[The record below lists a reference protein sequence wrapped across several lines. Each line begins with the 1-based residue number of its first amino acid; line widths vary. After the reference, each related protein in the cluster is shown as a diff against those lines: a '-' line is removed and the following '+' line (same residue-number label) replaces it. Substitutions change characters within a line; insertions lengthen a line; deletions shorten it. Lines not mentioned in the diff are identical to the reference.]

1 MRTRRSSPSTSRSN
15 PGSAANG
22 SRHFGTA
29 FAWWAGMLWW
39 QRRCSLHRLRRA
51 CRRREASL
59 HASATPAI
67 IFALHD
73 RFERAFAD
81 GARSADAGEV
91 NALLDRYAGILI
103 ARQAIVH
110 AIRDA
115 KGGRA
120 AAPELLALR
129 C

>member
-1 MRTRRSSPSTSRSN
+1 
-15 PGSAANG
+15 
-22 SRHFGTA
+22 
-29 FAWWAGMLWW
+29 MLWW

-59 HASATPAI
+59 HASATPAV

-81 GARSADAGEV
+81 GARSADAEEV

-120 AAPELLALR
+120 APAELLALR
-129 C
+129 CFDHEVALLAARIRARCQARLPQCRWLPRTSRA